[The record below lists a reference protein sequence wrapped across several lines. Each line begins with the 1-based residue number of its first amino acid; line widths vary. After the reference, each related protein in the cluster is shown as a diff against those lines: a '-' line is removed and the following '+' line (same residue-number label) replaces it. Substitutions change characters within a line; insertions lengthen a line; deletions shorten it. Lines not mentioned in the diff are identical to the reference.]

1 LNNHS
6 KSTTD
11 EDGDDTSLSLDAW
24 IEKVKVNA
32 AALEEPLIQPT
43 HLNFD
48 EPDSEVTEVIKQMED
63 LLSHGVQNDDQG
75 IVEESND
82 DFFEFDY
89 TGFDFPALEIEA
101 KANKDLSSDFLD
113 HQLLSTTNR
122 QLQMA
127 ELFCKSREEKL
138 ARKCLRCLAT
148 HCRREKKRLSRTA
161 AIVQKRRRGY
171 VLGKCFLLW
180 KDICRVVKIKQTVL
194 VIKFGRVAS
203 KQFRH
208 AFGAWKKI
216 ASEQSELV
224 RQAVEKLEGKVLCRV
239 FSEWRHLLQ
248 DIKEKN
254 TVSAFVCLLINRIS
268 MQ

>member
-1 LNNHS
+1 MKPLNTDKIESGIAPSHWQQKYNRPQNSLNNHS

-24 IEKVKVNA
+24 IEKVKTNA
-32 AALEEPLIQPT
+32 AALEGPLIQPT

-48 EPDSEVTEVIKQMED
+48 EPDSEVAEVIKQMEE
-63 LLSHGVQNDDQG
+63 LLSRGVQNDDQG

-101 KANKDLSSDFLD
+101 KANNDLSSDF
-113 HQLLSTTNR
+113 
-122 QLQMA
+122 
-127 ELFCKSREEKL
+127 SREEKL

-161 AIVQKRRRGY
+161 AIVQKRRQGY

-180 KDICRVVKIKQTVL
+180 KDICRVVKIKQKVL
-194 VIKFGRVAS
+194 V
-203 KQFRH
+203 
-208 AFGAWKKI
+208 
-216 ASEQSELV
+216 V
-224 RQAVEKLEGKVLCRV
+224 RQAVEKLDGKVLCRV
-239 FSEWRHLLQ
+239 VSGWRHVLQ